1 MSETLKP
8 VLATLA
14 RAERPA
20 AADVQAAIAT
30 ILAGEAGAAQIGA
43 LLMGLERIG
52 VSASEV
58 AAAARAM
65 RAIMTRV
72 EVPFET
78 VDVCGTGGDGSH
90 TLNISTAVSFVL
102 AGCGLKVAKHG
113 NRALSSTT
121 GAADVLEALGV
132 VLVPDP
138 AVLRAAL
145 EQAGVAFLFAP
156 NHHPAMR
163 HVGPARKEL
172 GFRTLFNL
180 LGPLCNPAGAS
191 RQLVGV
197 FAPERVRPQAEALAE
212 LGCRSAWTV
221 CGEGGLDE
229 VALHGRTHVCSLRDG
244 RLTDDLITPE
254 DIGLARRPLDTLR
267 GGDARFNA
275 TALQALLNGA
285 SGAYRDAVILNT
297 ACALVA
303 AGAEQD
309 LVTAAARAAR
319 ALETGAAARAL
330 TRLVAVTAGVTDAG
344 AEKP

>member
-1 MSETLKP
+1 MSDALKP
-8 VLATLA
+8 ILATLA
-14 RAERPA
+14 RAERPGP
-20 AADVQAAIAT
+20 QAVTEAVAT
-30 ILAGEAGAAQIGA
+30 VLAGEAGAAQIGA

-52 VSASEV
+52 VTSAEIAS
-58 AAAARAM
+58 AARAM
-65 RAIMTRV
+65 RAVMAPV
-72 EVPFET
+72 EVPFGT

-132 VLVPDP
+132 VLSPDP
-138 AVLRAAL
+138 GVLARAL
-145 EQAGVAFLFAP
+145 DQAGVAFLFAP

-180 LGPLCNPAGAS
+180 LGPVCNPAGAS

-197 FAPERVRPQAEALAE
+197 FAPDRVRPQVEALAQ
-212 LGCRSAWTV
+212 LGCQAAWAV

-229 VALHGRTHVCSLRDG
+229 VALHGPTLVSALSGG
-244 RLTDDLITPE
+244 RVTGMSVSPD
-254 DIGLARRPLDTLR
+254 DIGLARQPLEALR
-267 GGDARFNA
+267 GGDASFNA
-275 TALQALLNGA
+275 AALRALLAGGT
-285 SGAYRDAVILNT
+285 GAYRDAVVLNA

-303 AGAEQD
+303 VEAETS
-309 LVTAAARAAR
+309 LPAAASRAA
-319 ALETGAAARAL
+319 ASLDSGAAARAL
-330 TRLVAVTAGVTDAG
+330 KTLVSVTSGG
-344 AEKP
+344 PP